1 MKYRKLSFA
10 ILPVLVIYSPLVSSA
25 EYLIDAD
32 LTPTLRYDDNV
43 ELRRDK
49 EGSFSTEI
57 SPTLILSRT
66 TAQSVLGLDLGY
78 RIEKFT
84 SLSELDRQ
92 DPFVRFSSN
101 VIRERTVFGLDAQY
115 EEAAQRTIAEEDTGD
130 FASDA
135 TVTTR
140 ALAPSIQYQLSE
152 RDFIYTNLS
161 YLKRTYDDSDTLNND
176 FLDNETYSYT
186 GGWFRN
192 FSERL
197 SAGLALTYATYE
209 AESSVRES
217 EYDTYNLAVT
227 SEYRM
232 NQQWSFSGQV
242 GYRTVDSENSF
253 ANGVRLKDRSSGSL
267 FSLSANYEGLNNEF
281 LVTIARELNPSGEGT
296 VNEMDSISF
305 EWLRMLTERVDF
317 TLNGLYQQTQDIDN
331 FNNTERDFMSI
342 SPGLR
347 WALQENVALN
357 FGYQYRKQKGDNVE
371 TADSNM
377 VFVTLNYDWGG
388 KRFSR

>member
-1 MKYRKLSFA
+1 MKNRIFSYF
-10 ILPVLVIYSPLVSSA
+10 ILPAVVMYAPLVISA

-32 LTPTLRYDDNV
+32 ITPTLRYDDNV
-43 ELRRDK
+43 ELLRDK

-57 SPTLILSRT
+57 TPTLMLSRT
-66 TAQSVLGLDLGY
+66 TSQSNLGLDLGY
-78 RIEKFT
+78 RIEKFA
-84 SLSELDRQ
+84 SLSELDRE
-92 DPFVRFSSN
+92 DPFARFSSSL
-101 VIRERTVFGLDAQY
+101 IRERSVFGLDAEY
-115 EEAAQRTIAEEDTGD
+115 SENAQRTIAQEDTGD

-140 ALAPSIQYQLSE
+140 ALSPSFQYQLTE
-152 RDFIYTNLS
+152 RDFVYTNLS
-161 YLKRTYDDSDTLNND
+161 YLKRTYSGTSLNDD

-209 AESSVRES
+209 AESDFRES

-227 SEYRM
+227 SEYRL

-242 GYRTVDSENSF
+242 GYRTVQSKNSF
-253 ANGVRLKDRSSGSL
+253 VNGETLKDRNSGSL
-267 FSLSANYEGLNNEF
+267 FSLTTKYEGLNNEF
-281 LVTIARELNPSGEGT
+281 SVAIARELNPSGEGV
-296 VNEMDSISF
+296 VNEMDSIRF
-305 EWLRMLTERVDF
+305 DWLRMLTERVDF
-317 TLNGLYQQTQDIDN
+317 TLSGLYQQTQDIDN
-331 FNNTERDFMSI
+331 FNNTNRDYMSI

-347 WALQENVALN
+347 WALQENIALN
-357 FGYQYRKQKGDNVE
+357 FGYQFRKQKGDNIE